1 MQLTESNY
9 YSLEAGQ
16 EYVSVSQY
24 KDFVGTEGKL
34 GCEACAMAK
43 IRGEIVQEKTTPLL
57 VGSYID
63 SFFEGT
69 LAEFLKNNPEV
80 ISSRGSTAGELK
92 SEYKQAQIMI
102 DRAIKDDLFMKYMNG
117 EVQVIMTGE
126 IEGVPVKIKIDSTD
140 GRRLTDLKT
149 VEDINK
155 GVWSPSQRRK
165 LNFIEYWG
173 YDIQAAVYRE
183 VYRQNTGDILPF
195 YIAAIS
201 KNKTNNIAHPRLA
214 VIQIPSYVMD
224 DKLEEFKA
232 NIGRIADIKAGLI
245 EPSQC
250 GICDYCADT
259 EDLKGVIS
267 MDSLLWEE

>member
-43 IRGEIVQEKTTPLL
+43 LRGEIVQEKTTPLL

-69 LAEFLKNNPEV
+69 LAEFLKENPEI
-80 ISSRGSTAGELK
+80 ISSRGATAGELK
-92 SEYKQAQIMI
+92 SEYRQAQAMI
-102 DRAIKDDLFMKYMNG
+102 DRAIKDDLFMKYMRG
-117 EVQVIMTGE
+117 EVQVIMAGE
-126 IEGVPVKIKIDSTD
+126 IEGVSVKIKIDSTD

-183 VYRQNTGDILPF
+183 IYRQNTGETLPF

-201 KNKTNNIAHPRLA
+201 KNKTNNVPHPRLA

-232 NIGRIADIKAGLI
+232 NIGRIADIKAGII
-245 EPSQC
+245 EPSHC